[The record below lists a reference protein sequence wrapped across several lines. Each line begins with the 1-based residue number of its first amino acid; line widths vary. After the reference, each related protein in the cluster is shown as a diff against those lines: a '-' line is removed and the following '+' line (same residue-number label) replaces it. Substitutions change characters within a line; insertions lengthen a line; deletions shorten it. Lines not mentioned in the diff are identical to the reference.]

1 VTGNVPISL
10 VTEIQLFDTIITRFD
25 GNQCWFESRDTR
37 RHPRYA
43 TYLRAA
49 LSEVKESLD
58 IEGLTPEERLLY
70 LEAFQ
75 RSKIA
80 IEEANR
86 DKNEDRIKSALQH
99 AGAMFR
105 SYQDRGDTYTVE
117 YLVEGNR
124 YTSVVDKRDLTVRAA
139 GICLNGGDRSF
150 DLTSLVHVIREGENR
165 DRIVR
170 VGINREPTEDPEDED
185 W

>member
-1 VTGNVPISL
+1 
-10 VTEIQLFDTIITRFD
+10 
-25 GNQCWFESRDTR
+25 
-37 RHPRYA
+37 
-43 TYLRAA
+43 
-49 LSEVKESLD
+49 
-58 IEGLTPEERLLY
+58 
-70 LEAFQ
+70 
-75 RSKIA
+75 
-80 IEEANR
+80 
-86 DKNEDRIKSALQH
+86 
-99 AGAMFR
+99 MFR